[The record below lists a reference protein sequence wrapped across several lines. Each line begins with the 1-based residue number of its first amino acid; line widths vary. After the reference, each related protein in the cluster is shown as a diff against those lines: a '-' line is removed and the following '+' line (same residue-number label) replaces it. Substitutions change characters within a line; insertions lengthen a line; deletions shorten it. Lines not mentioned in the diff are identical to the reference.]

1 MHFLKHFT
9 VWGLCA
15 VMLGT
20 QPALIH
26 AAAPSG
32 DTETYTAS
40 ESSTTKQESKSDA
53 STEDPKKEDQNDSST
68 SSSSEESDEETSSS
82 EENKHDRTHLL
93 PRIREIRRVPEIRT
107 IPVPL
112 RQTKTLTKGRIPV
125 LRRRQTI
132 PILRTA
138 RNLTLQPQN
147 KIIQKKILPRKKIP
161 TGKVRPQSLPKLQ
174 RKPQK
179 QLPRRPLLLKVRKIR
194 STPKKTVLLPK
205 PPIQSPTLP
214 RRTAVVPKR
223 QNRLFLKKKS

>member
-53 STEDPKKEDQNDSST
+53 SKEDPKKEDQNDSST
-68 SSSSEESDEETSSS
+68 SSSSEESDEETALRR
-82 EENKHDRTHLL
+82 RTTRQNNLL